1 MTPDQIRELAGQTAQ
16 GISADAL
23 SGKPF
28 NPMMASLKLQTGTM
42 YLQAETAAHLAEQT
56 IQLTRIADVLEKI
69 ATPTSIF
76 FDDSGTMC
84 IRSCE
89 KAEAARV
96 EADMGKGKW
105 EPS

>member
-42 YLQAETAAHLAEQT
+42 FMQAETAAHLAEQNV
-56 IQLTRIADVLEKI
+56 QLTRIADALEVLARHAAADTTKED
-69 ATPTSIF
+69 AAQVHPL
-76 FDDSGTMC
+76 FDQDILPAS
-84 IRSCE
+84 E
-89 KAEAARV
+89 L
-96 EADMGKGKW
+96 GKGEW
-105 EPS
+105 EPR